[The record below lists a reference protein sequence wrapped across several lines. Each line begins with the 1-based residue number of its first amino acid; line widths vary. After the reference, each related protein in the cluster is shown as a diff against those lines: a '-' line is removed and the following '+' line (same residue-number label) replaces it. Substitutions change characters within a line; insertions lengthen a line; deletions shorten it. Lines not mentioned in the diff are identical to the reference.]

1 MLTPE
6 QLAQCRATHETIFQD
21 KLRMRHREPA
31 TQQAFDPDLGYE
43 PSTKQEPYYDGPG
56 RIQARPVQSGNVTA
70 GEAQAITVL
79 GYAVAVPWNV
89 DQVKPTDII
98 ECYESADSRNVGKVL
113 TVADVQ
119 SSTFETARRMSC
131 IDYQERNPAP

>member
-1 MLTPE
+1 MLTPQ
-6 QLAQCRATHETIFQD
+6 QLAQCRATHETIFGD
-21 KLRMRHREPA
+21 RLRMRHREPE
-31 TQQAFDPDLGYE
+31 TQEPFDPALGYE

-56 RIQARPVQSGNVTA
+56 RIQARPVQSGNQTTGDQVV
-70 GEAQAITVL
+70 TVL

-89 DQVKPTDII
+89 TEVRSTDII
-98 ECYESADSRNVGKVL
+98 ECYESADPRNVGKVL

-131 IDYQERNPAP
+131 VDYQPRNPS